1 METTILLLPELSVSR
16 KSKKIGK
23 RRRSKYAR
31 RNARNG
37 FLLVLQALVLLVLFF
52 IVPLLKVIQMSF
64 YDWPLLGD
72 PSWTGIDNYVEMFQ
86 DESFMESVRFS
97 ALYAAILVP
106 TLLVIGFLLA
116 LLLNEPRRGVGF
128 FRTLFFAPVVVGFAS
143 ASYLWI
149 YLVNS
154 RVGILDRALV
164 DVGLTEEPVVWLA
177 DSKLALLSVLSMV
190 VWKSVGFGTLLL
202 LAGLQSI
209 PGDIV
214 EAARIDRVSWFQ
226 MLREIKLPMMRRPIA
241 LTLVLSAVGALLSF
255 EQFYL
260 LTGGRANTTPVV
272 MAIFNISFGRFQL
285 GTGAAMSVVLLI
297 TVVIISGVQLLILK
311 DQSEV
316 NE

>member
-1 METTILLLPELSVSR
+1 M
-16 KSKKIGK
+16 
-23 RRRSKYAR
+23 
-31 RNARNG
+31 
-37 FLLVLQALVLLVLFF
+37 
-52 IVPLLKVIQMSF
+52 PLLKVIQMSF

>member
-1 METTILLLPELSVSR
+1 
-16 KSKKIGK
+16 
-23 RRRSKYAR
+23 
-31 RNARNG
+31 
-37 FLLVLQALVLLVLFF
+37 
-52 IVPLLKVIQMSF
+52 MSF
-64 YDWPLLGD
+64 YDWPLLGV
-72 PSWTGIDNYVEMFQ
+72 PTWTGIDNYVEMFQ
-86 DESFMESVRFS
+86 DQSFMKSVRFS

-106 TLLVIGFLLA
+106 TLLAIGFLLA

-128 FRTLFFAPVVVGFAS
+128 FRTLFFAPVVIGFAS
-143 ASYLWI
+143 ASYLWM

-164 DVGLTEEPVVWLA
+164 DVGLTQEPVVWLA
-177 DSKLALLSVLSMV
+177 DSKLALITVLSMV

-209 PGDIV
+209 PGEIV
-214 EAARIDRVSWFQ
+214 EAARIDRASWFQ

-272 MAIFNISFGRFQL
+272 MSIFQISFGRFQL
-285 GTGAAMSVVLLI
+285 GTGAAMSVVLLV
-297 TVVIISGVQLLILK
+297 TVVIISGIQLLILK
-311 DQSEV
+311 DQSEG